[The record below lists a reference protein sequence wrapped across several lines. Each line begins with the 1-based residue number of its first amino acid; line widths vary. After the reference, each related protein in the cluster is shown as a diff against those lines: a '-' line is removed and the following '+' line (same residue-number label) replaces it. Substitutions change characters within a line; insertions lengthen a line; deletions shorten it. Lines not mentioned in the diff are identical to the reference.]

1 MRQKRIWATLTGVLA
16 VSAWAMADRPANQ
29 INIEVR
35 FVEATSEGLRDLG
48 ADIGW
53 GAGISANFA
62 GGQNASVIPFVSANW
77 DRMTGDNDLKIDM
90 SGLMVGFRFRT
101 APKKALSES
110 QTSIVLAEGYFQNRH
125 EDESGDEKRKG
136 VGYDIGLEVGPAM
149 GGKGVLWRFL
159 YSIRPD
165 TFGKKTQLLIITAA
179 IPILSK

>member
-1 MRQKRIWATLTGVLA
+1 MRTILTVATGLA
-16 VSAWAMADRPANQ
+16 LSGMALADRPANQ
-29 INIEVR
+29 VNLEVR
-35 FVEATSEGLRDLG
+35 FLEVTSEGLRDLG

-62 GGQNASVIPFVSANW
+62 GGENPSVIPFVSATW

-101 APKKALSES
+101 SPNRALSES

-125 EDESGDEKRKG
+125 EDISGDEKRKG
-136 VGYDIGLEVGPAM
+136 VGFDIGLEVGPAM
-149 GGKGVLWRFL
+149 GSKGILWRFL

-165 TFGKKTQLLIITAA
+165 TFGKKTQLMIITAA
-179 IPILSK
+179 IPIASK